1 MLNEYL
7 KSIMDKHEITQS
19 QLAANVGVTRSAV
32 CYWLQGKRTPNLRI
46 LDDLIKYVTTATGRS
61 RRMITL
67 EIMEA
72 VFFDVSAEVA

>member
-1 MLNEYL
+1 MLGEYL
-7 KSIMDKHEITQS
+7 KKVMQKHDITQS
-19 QLAANVGVTRSAV
+19 QLAAHVGVTRSAA

-46 LDDLIKYVTTATGRS
+46 LNDLIKYVTTATGRS